1 MSENPTENTES
12 IETAKEEGE
21 SSTAEKGPETFPS
34 PIPALVKASD
44 RAERPGFR
52 SPANKGTKAM
62 KKKAR
67 KGKKR
72 R

>member
-1 MSENPTENTES
+1 MSENPTENTETAE
-12 IETAKEEGE
+12 IEAKDGE
-21 SSTAEKGPETFPS
+21 TSTAEKGPETFPS
-34 PIPALVKASD
+34 PIPALIKASD

-52 SPANKGTKAM
+52 SPANKGTKVM
-62 KKKAR
+62 KKAR

>member
-1 MSENPTENTES
+1 MSENPTENTETT
-12 IETAKEEGE
+12 ETEAEDSEA
-21 SSTAEKGPETFPS
+21 SSAEKTPGTFPS
-34 PIPALVKASD
+34 PIPALIKASD

-52 SPANKGTKAM
+52 SASNSKTKVM
-62 KKKAR
+62 KKKAG

>member
-1 MSENPTENTES
+1 MSENPTETTETT
-12 IETAKEEGE
+12 ETANEEEEG
-21 SSTAEKGPETFPS
+21 SNAEKAPETFPS

-52 SPANKGTKAM
+52 SPANKGTKVM
-62 KKKAR
+62 KKAR

>member
-1 MSENPTENTES
+1 MSENPTENTETAAEEA
-12 IETAKEEGE
+12 ET
-21 SSTAEKGPETFPS
+21 STENAPGSFPS
-34 PIPALVKASD
+34 PIPALVKESD

>member
-1 MSENPTENTES
+1 MSENPTENTENVDT
-12 IETAKEEGE
+12 ETED
-21 SSTAEKGPETFPS
+21 SETSGADNAPGSFPS
-34 PIPALVKASD
+34 PIPALVKESD

-52 SPANKGTKAM
+52 SPANKKTKAQ
-62 KKKAR
+62 KKAR

>member
-1 MSENPTENTES
+1 MSENPTENTE
-12 IETAKEEGE
+12 TAAEDSEVLSTE
-21 SSTAEKGPETFPS
+21 STPGTFPS
-34 PIPALVKASD
+34 PIPALIKASD

-52 SPANKGTKAM
+52 SPSNAKTKVM
-62 KKKAR
+62 KKAG

>member
-1 MSENPTENTES
+1 MSENPTETTENTENQGE
-12 IETAKEEGE
+12 ET
-21 SSTAEKGPETFPS
+21 SSKEKGPETFPS

-52 SPANKGTKAM
+52 SPPNKGTKAM
-62 KKKAR
+62 KKDR